1 MAMPHLGELT
11 SETSNFYGAPGELPP
26 QKPQSSSCIPPGNWH
41 GWILE
46 ARALDY
52 LSMSFLNDLWWRSS
66 PNELPT
72 PDEVLSQSPDERE
85 AFFEEHSMD
94 YFHHSIPIMDTY
106 RSTELPPRH
115 SHPPRPPRRTPSPIP
130 PLVASTA
137 PPSGNEIDMRALEYV
152 EEFDH
157 NLMCPICHCPFV
169 TPVKLDCDHVFC
181 QECITHALAVQ
192 EVEARSCPSCR
203 KKLNGRTVMAV
214 PKLIDRILDELV
226 VKCPLRE
233 DGCTETMSRG
243 SVQGHIDRYCDY
255 TPIRC
260 PWERCALKARRK
272 DADKSWCQHTM
283 LSCRDCR
290 EDIMER
296 DLEHHRNVLCQRR
309 KTSCPDCK
317 TEMLSSELAEHL
329 TICPKARFP
338 CDAASYGCDFIGRP
352 EALEQHL
359 ATCPLHKLTPFLV
372 EQKSRL
378 EAHEMALKHLQ
389 QKNSLYESSFATI
402 QEALNPSPLLGNRPG
417 SSDPEATNLLSL
429 QQSVR
434 ELEATHLSS
443 LHQLLREEVQRVSN
457 AVSEL
462 DAKASM
468 MIMNESLRNKEDMAH
483 TNAAISTVRMQVHW
497 LMSHRM
503 RDYSQQ
509 RSGMIQTPGAG
520 AAGGSSMSRSG
531 GSTSSEDA
539 GGSERMASVASQPVR
554 RLSDVTRQLETKL

>member
-1 MAMPHLGELT
+1 
-11 SETSNFYGAPGELPP
+11 
-26 QKPQSSSCIPPGNWH
+26 
-41 GWILE
+41 
-46 ARALDY
+46 
-52 LSMSFLNDLWWRSS
+52 MSFLNDLWWRSS
-66 PNELPT
+66 PTELPT
-72 PDEVLSQSPDERE
+72 PDEVLSRSPDERE

-94 YFHHSIPIMDTY
+94 YFQHSIPIMDTY

-115 SHPPRPPRRTPSPIP
+115 SQPPRPPRRIPSPIP
-130 PLVASTA
+130 PLVAPTA
-137 PPSGNEIDMRALEYV
+137 SSSGNQVDMRALEYI
-152 EEFDH
+152 EEFDS

-181 QECITHALAVQ
+181 QECITQALAVK
-192 EVEARSCPSCR
+192 EAEARSCPSCR

-226 VKCPLRE
+226 VKCPLNE
-233 DGCTETMSRG
+233 EGCTETMSRG
-243 SVQGHIDRYCDY
+243 SVLGHVERYCVY
-255 TPIRC
+255 RPILC
-260 PWERCALKARRK
+260 PCERCTLMSRRK
-272 DADKSWCQHTM
+272 DASKRWCQHTM

-296 DLEHHRNVLCQRR
+296 DLEHHRKVLCPRR

-317 TEMLSSELAEHL
+317 TEMLSSEYAEHL
-329 TICPKARFP
+329 TFCPKARFP
-338 CDAASYGCDFIGRP
+338 CDGASYGCDFVGRP
-352 EALEQHL
+352 DALEQHL
-359 ATCPLHKLTPFLV
+359 FTCPIQKLTPFLR

-378 EAHEMALKHLQ
+378 EAHETALKHLQ
-389 QKNSLYESSFATI
+389 QKTSLYESSFATI
-402 QEALNPSPLLGNRPG
+402 QDALNPSSSMLGNHPS
-417 SSDPEATNLLSL
+417 SSDSEATNLLSL

-434 ELEATHLSS
+434 ELEATHLNS
-443 LHQLLREEVQRVSN
+443 LHQTLREEVQRVSN

-468 MIMNESLRNKEDMAH
+468 MIMNENLRNKEDMAH

-509 RSGMIQTPGAG
+509 RSGMIQTPNSGAT
-520 AAGGSSMSRSG
+520 GGSSMSRSG
-531 GSTSSEDA
+531 GGGSSDGGE
-539 GGSERMASVASQPVR
+539 GSERMASVLPVR